1 MARNRSRSAHLDER
15 RRHAEAFVRALP
27 PVPDPGP
34 LTDEERAGIEA
45 AVRRFTARCGRRWH
59 HRVSWARS
67 PTELHELTTGEQRL
81 LLRRGD
87 RIVHALSYVGSGLLL
102 SALITLGTLVFYGSV
117 VGVLVAI
124 VVACTGADPLT
135 VAGCILV
142 ASYVCL
148 VCMSLLPRPRD
159 IDRTVRPLRVRM
171 PRSLRPG
178 TPEFRAWMSGDVLG
192 GPGRGPDGRSVL
204 SLSGCAASTVRS
216 GEFLGGP
223 CSRSSDL
230 YPVRFREP
238 LRFGRRRAFD
248 GHLRPQELA
257 WLLERREVAPR
268 RFARTLLRTH
278 TQLERA
284 FAIRL
289 SRDVAVVL
297 EPPLRFCTERL
308 PDGTSRLHCDDG
320 PAVEWASGE
329 RLYALHGVRVPADLV
344 ESGWNVPRIHAEHD
358 TEVRRIAIDR
368 LGWATYLRR
377 TRAKPVATAPDPANQ
392 GRSLRLYRI
401 PDVPAHVLLMSNGS
415 PDRSGAVRVY
425 AELVPPWIE
434 DPTAAAAWQ
443 YGVPMHV
450 YSQLKRRT

>member
-59 HRVSWARS
+59 HRVSWVRS

-159 IDRTVRPLRVRM
+159 
-171 PRSLRPG
+171 
-178 TPEFRAWMSGDVLG
+178 
-192 GPGRGPDGRSVL
+192 
-204 SLSGCAASTVRS
+204 
-216 GEFLGGP
+216 
-223 CSRSSDL
+223 
-230 YPVRFREP
+230 
-238 LRFGRRRAFD
+238 
-248 GHLRPQELA
+248 
-257 WLLERREVAPR
+257 WLLERHEAAPR

-289 SRDVAVVL
+289 YRDVAVVL
-297 EPPLRFCTERL
+297 EPPLRFCTARL

-358 TEVRRIAIDR
+358 TEVRRIAIER

-401 PDVPAHVLLMSNGS
+401 PDIPAHVLLMSNGC
-415 PDRSGAVRVY
+415 PDRSGAIRVY
-425 AELVPPWIE
+425 AEP
-434 DPTAAAAWQ
+434 DNDDT
-443 YGVPMHV
+443 
-450 YSQLKRRT
+450 